1 MGSSQ
6 SLVCLTTLQQ
16 GSQELVGR
24 GTCLLQCPPFGLAAP
39 FANGPDRNIA
49 GKRPNMPTVVVL
61 AIGLIVVIGGILLL
75 RMHAFVALILA
86 ALLVAALSSPDAV
99 VRSQVLSKSV
109 SVTVLPSE
117 EIALNLRQDLEALA
131 IVATDRELDT
141 SVEWTP
147 LPGSAWGSLNEN
159 KYRWRLRKLADQTS
173 NAKGDLTPPHRYAID
188 SMGISSRF
196 RTDLV
201 SFRIAPITEIQTAE
215 KMASQSPILRVTN
228 AFGSGAGKLAI
239 LIVAASIIGY
249 CLLHSGAADQVVR
262 SFLSVL
268 GEKASPA
275 AFALS
280 GFVLAIPVFFDT
292 VFLLMI
298 PLAKSLYHRTGR
310 NYLLCVLAIVVGGTM
325 AHSLVPPTPGPL
337 FIAEQFNVPITSM
350 MFGGIVVGA
359 FASTCGVAFAYW
371 ANKRSPLVPPE
382 FQSANSERTDAAEEA
397 LDTDKS
403 VQRPPLWESLLPVL
417 LPVALMAFGTGFDEK
432 TGLWQVGSLT
442 ISKPYC
448 RILEA
453 VCERNMALI
462 IGATLAT
469 WTFVRLRRPGREKL
483 AAGMQSAITSAGSII
498 LVTAAGGAY
507 GKMME
512 QTAVAELLQQIPAAS
527 PITIVLAAFFVTT
540 VVRTAQGSATVAMM
554 TAAGVFGG
562 LVTSGAA
569 GVEPLYVAL
578 AVGCGSKP
586 FPWMND
592 SGFLVITRMSGMTE
606 SQGLRTVTPVVS
618 IGGFAGLVAV
628 ICGVLFFPNL

>member
-1 MGSSQ
+1 
-6 SLVCLTTLQQ
+6 
-16 GSQELVGR
+16 
-24 GTCLLQCPPFGLAAP
+24 
-39 FANGPDRNIA
+39 
-49 GKRPNMPTVVVL
+49 MPTVVVL

-86 ALLVAALSSPDAV
+86 ALLVAALTSPDAV
-99 VRSQVLSKSV
+99 VRSHVLSNSV
-109 SVTVLPSE
+109 SVTILPSE
-117 EIALNLRQDLEALA
+117 EIAPDLWQDLDALA
-131 IVATDRELDT
+131 VVATDKELDT
-141 SVEWTP
+141 AVQWTP
-147 LPGSAWGSLNEN
+147 LPGSAWGSLKDN
-159 KYRWRLRKLADQTS
+159 KYRWQLRKLADQKF
-173 NAKGDLTPPHRYAID
+173 NANEGLSPLHRYVID
-188 SMGISSRF
+188 AMRNSVPF
-196 RTDLV
+196 PEDLV
-201 SFRIAPITEIQTAE
+201 SFRITPVTEIQTAE
-215 KMASQSPILRVTN
+215 KLASQSPILRVTN

-249 CLLHSGAADQVVR
+249 SLLHSGAADQVVR
-262 SFLSVL
+262 SFLSVM
-268 GEKASPA
+268 GEKASPV
-275 AFALS
+275 AFAVS

-298 PLAKSLYHRTGR
+298 PLAKSLYQRTGR

-337 FIAEQFNVPITSM
+337 FIAEQFQVPITSM
-350 MFGGIVVGA
+350 MFGGIIVGA
-359 FASTCGVAFAYW
+359 FAAACGVVFAYW

-382 FQSANSERTDAAEEA
+382 FQSANSDLSEVAEGVSEA
-397 LDTDKS
+397 DES

-417 LPVALMAFGTGFDEK
+417 LPVALMAFGTGFDDE
-432 TGLWQVGSLT
+432 TGLWQVGSLS
-442 ISKPYC
+442 ISQPYC

-453 VCERNMALI
+453 VCERNLALI
-462 IGATLAT
+462 IGAALAT
-469 WTFVRLRRPGREKL
+469 WTYVRLRRPSREKL
-483 AAGMQSAITSAGSII
+483 AVGMQSAITSAGSII

-606 SQGLRTVTPVVS
+606 SQGLRTVTPIVS
-618 IGGFAGLVAV
+618 IGGFAGLIAV
-628 ICGVLFFPNL
+628 ICGVQFFPNL